1 MKIRIGTRKSAL
13 ALAQTKLVENALKAA
28 FPEIETE
35 IVHITT
41 KGDKILDKPLDAIG
55 EKGVFI
61 AEI

>member
-28 FPEIETE
+28 FPEIETK

-41 KGDKILDKPLDAIG
+41 K
-55 EKGVFI
+55 
-61 AEI
+61 